1 MERIY
6 KTVMVTKPTAG
17 IQALHKNASRI
28 ADLVASGCSY
38 SAAVDLAEQM
48 RWFTDDQFNQVLT
61 RATEYAEEAKQVT
74 KSADDTKL
82 TSADMTM
89 NILKAKYGDKK

>member
-6 KTVMVTKPTAG
+6 KTVSVTRPTAG

-38 SAAVDLAEQM
+38 SAAVDIAEQV
-48 RWFTDDQFNQVLT
+48 RWFTDDQFSQMLIRSAELV
-61 RATEYAEEAKQVT
+61 EEAKQVT
-74 KSADDTKL
+74 KSADTTPL

-89 NILKAKYGDKK
+89 NILKARYSKDS